1 MSAIGRFTGVGVGP
15 GSQGYMAVA
24 ALQALQVCDL
34 IYLPQ
39 ARGAEASVAE
49 QCMAGLGLDEGKF
62 RKVEFLM
69 VSDRDRLKDHYAELA
84 VAIAADI
91 QQGRNVG
98 YVTIGDAMT
107 YSTYGYTL
115 AALLEL
121 LPELEYRT
129 YPGITSY
136 AAAAA
141 ALDWP
146 LGEGRER
153 VLILPC
159 PDDMEALRRDI
170 DSHDIVV
177 LMKVAQRLPAVLELL
192 DNLGIAGN
200 CALASRIGL
209 PGEVLYAS
217 LAGADIDP
225 AAGYLTTLLIRKM
238 PREPRH
244 R

>member
-1 MSAIGRFTGVGVGP
+1 MSTLGRFVGVGVGP
-15 GSQGYMAVA
+15 GSQGYLAVA
-24 ALQALQVCDL
+24 ALRALQACVL

-69 VSDRDRLKDHYAELA
+69 VTDRARLKDHYAELA
-84 VAIAADI
+84 AAIALHLK
-91 QQGRNVG
+91 QGLNVG
-98 YVTIGDAMT
+98 YVTLGDAMT

-115 AALLEL
+115 AALREL
-121 LPELEYRT
+121 LPGLDYRT

-159 PDDMEALRRDI
+159 PDDMDALRRDI
-170 DSHDIVV
+170 ESHDIVV

-192 DNLGIAGN
+192 NGMGIAQH

-209 PGEVLYAS
+209 SGEFLCANLS
-217 LAGADIDP
+217 GADIDP
-225 AAGYLTTLLIRKM
+225 AAGYLTTLLIRRQ